1 MKLDLNMYE
10 ISRVEVP
17 ETQTRE
23 IVLIHKETKTMV
35 DPIHLFTNKKFKLN
49 LNSELFRYNPLDD
62 DPCGTIHLAKLV
74 GNSAFSIY
82 AYATKYPGYVRTDMF
97 SVYEKSIKA
106 IAVGGTAIWDHTI
119 ETPWDFLFTVEEF
132 VEFIL
137 NGDIYIY

>member
-23 IVLIHKETKTMV
+23 IVLIHKETETTV
-35 DPIHLFTNKKFKLN
+35 DPIHLFRDKKFKLN

-62 DPCGTIHLAKLV
+62 DPCGTIRLAKQV

-82 AYATKYPGYVRTDMF
+82 SYATKYPHSVRIDMF

-106 IAVGGTAIWDHTI
+106 IAVSDTVIWDYTI
-119 ETPWDFLFTVEEF
+119 DSPWDFLFTVEEF
-132 VEFIL
+132 IEFIL